1 MHFVFKAY
9 NSIKLLIVQVCKE
22 IKRNVCVQKFKTEYQ
37 PYTESECTTEYKQ
50 VIERVEGKP

>member
-1 MHFVFKAY
+1 M
-9 NSIKLLIVQVCKE
+9 
-22 IKRNVCVQKFKTEYQ
+22 KRNVCVQKFKTEHQ

>member
-1 MHFVFKAY
+1 M
-9 NSIKLLIVQVCKE
+9 CKD

-50 VIERVEGKP
+50 VIGRVEGKP